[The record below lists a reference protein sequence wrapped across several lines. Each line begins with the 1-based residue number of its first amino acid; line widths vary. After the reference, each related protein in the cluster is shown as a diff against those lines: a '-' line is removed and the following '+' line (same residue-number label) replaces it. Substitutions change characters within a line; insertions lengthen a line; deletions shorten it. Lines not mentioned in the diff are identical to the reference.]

1 MSPDLPP
8 ALKVALD
15 QKTEGLSRNDAAQRS
30 AAISHTYRSGGGSG
44 AIRTETDAL
53 TYALARMPATYAAV
67 AACLTALAEAR
78 RDFTPESLLDIGAGP
93 GTATWAAA
101 EAFTSLQK
109 FALVDANAVLHD
121 LAIELTQSSPRLSTV
136 RYEQGDARKR
146 AHEQPSADLV
156 VASYMI
162 NELNDAERAALTD
175 VMWSKTR
182 DTLLIVEPGTPAGYA
197 RIIDIRA
204 HLIGQGA
211 HVIAPCPHDATCPL
225 VAPDWCHFSQRLSRS
240 RTHKHL
246 KGAELPYED
255 ERFSYVVLSRSP
267 LSQRPS
273 RVLAEPQVT
282 KIAVT
287 AKLCT
292 ADGLDIA
299 NIPHRNK
306 EPYKQAK
313 RWRWGDAVP
322 R

>member
-8 ALKVALD
+8 VLKVALD
-15 QKTEGLSRNDAAQRS
+15 HKAEGLSRNDAAQRS
-30 AAISHTYRSGGGSG
+30 AAISQTYRGGGGSG
-44 AIRTETDAL
+44 TIRTETDAL
-53 TYALARMPATYAAV
+53 AYALARMPATYAAV
-67 AACLTALAEAR
+67 TASLTAIAEAR
-78 RDFTPESLLDIGAGP
+78 PAFTPESLLDIGAGP

-101 EAFTSLQK
+101 EAFTSLRQ
-109 FALVDANAVLHD
+109 FTLLDANAALRE
-121 LAIELTQSSPRLSTV
+121 LALELTQSSHRLSGI
-136 RYEQGDARKR
+136 RYEKGDARKL
-146 AHEQPSADLV
+146 AEEQQPADLV
-156 VASYMI
+156 IASYVI
-162 NELNDAERAALTD
+162 NELGDTERVALTD
-175 VMWSKTR
+175 VMWSKAR

-197 RIIDIRA
+197 RIIDVRTR
-204 HLIGQGA
+204 LIAQGA
-211 HVIAPCPHDATCPL
+211 HVIAPCPHDSACPL

-267 LSQRPS
+267 LPQRPS

-292 ADGLDIA
+292 AEGVHIA
-299 NIPHRNK
+299 NVPHRNK
-306 EPYKQAK
+306 ESYKQAK

>member
-8 ALKVALD
+8 TLKVALD
-15 QKTEGLSRNDAAQRS
+15 QKAEGLSRNDAAQRS
-30 AAISHTYRSGGGSG
+30 AAISQTYRGGGGSST
-44 AIRTETDAL
+44 IKSETDAL
-53 TYALARMPATYAAV
+53 AYALARMPATYAAV
-67 AACLTALAEAR
+67 AASLTALADVRPEFA
-78 RDFTPESLLDIGAGP
+78 PESLLDIGAGP

-101 EAFTSLQK
+101 EAFTSLRQ
-109 FALVDANAVLHD
+109 FTLVDANAALRD
-121 LAIELTQSSPRLSTV
+121 LAIELTRSNPRLSAMH
-136 RYEQGDARKR
+136 YDKGDARKLVD
-146 AHEQPSADLV
+146 EQQPADFV
-156 VASYMI
+156 VASYVI
-162 NELNDAERAALTD
+162 NELSDTERAALAD
-175 VMWSKTR
+175 VMWSKAR

-197 RIIDIRA
+197 RIIDVRA
-204 HLIGQGA
+204 RLIAQGA
-211 HVIAPCPHDATCPL
+211 HVIAPCPHDAACPL

-246 KGAELPYED
+246 KGADLPYED

-267 LSQRPS
+267 LHQRPS

-292 ADGLDIA
+292 AEGVDIA

-306 EPYKQAK
+306 ESYKRAK
-313 RWRWGDAVP
+313 RWRWGDAVS